1 MNVMKLIFLLFLI
14 PAFFGCDIR
23 EREKNLNERT
33 DSVNQKEQRLILLEN
48 QLNLQKKDLEI
59 KQHVLDSLLKK
70 YIPPDSLNTQNPF
83 LVGKWSVKMVGT
95 ETTCPGSAVGDN
107 KTEVWE
113 IAYQDNTVIAKA
125 IVNNQLVRVYS
136 GTATER
142 ELALTAQQEPASQGT
157 NISVNLLFINET
169 EMEGER
175 KIIRPDDKCRIVYS
189 MKMQKI
195 LTP

>member
-1 MNVMKLIFLLFLI
+1 
-14 PAFFGCDIR
+14 
-23 EREKNLNERT
+23 
-33 DSVNQKEQRLILLEN
+33 
-48 QLNLQKKDLEI
+48 
-59 KQHVLDSLLKK
+59 
-70 YIPPDSLNTQNPF
+70 
-83 LVGKWSVKMVGT
+83 MVCT

-113 IAYQDNTVIAKA
+113 IAYQDNTLIAKA
-125 IVNNQLVRVYS
+125 MVNNQLVRVYS

-142 ELALTAQQEPASQGT
+142 ELTLTAQQEPASQGT
-157 NISVNLLFINET
+157 NILVNLLFINET

-175 KIIRPDDKCRIVYS
+175 KIIRTDGECRIVYS